1 LSAET
6 TKSFRLGILGRLA
19 VFTTS
24 AVILVLSLGGLS
36 LDQVEQ
42 VRSQDEFRR
51 KSAGLLASLAVPC
64 AISVALDNLE
74 ELDTLLAEVTRV
86 GSEHLGILHVAM
98 LDNDGRVLTHAPSKP
113 KITIDDV
120 FFIRAARS
128 SKPLWRRYEADD
140 GQWVL
145 QISMPSVSG
154 IRWGTLVAHFSLA
167 EPLDRIDTIR
177 KENFLMALVAAIVSL
192 LVMIFGLWRIVIR
205 PVSSLAKTARKIRK
219 GDMGARSALGSNDE
233 LGDLGRV
240 FNAMAAELQSYTEG
254 LEQKVT
260 ERTRELNEKNEQL
273 IELNVELQAANKK
286 LDQMARTDPL
296 TGLFNRGHFSEVF
309 AQEIARAGRTDLPF
323 SVLIC
328 DVDHFK
334 LVNDDYGHQTGD
346 AVLQQL
352 SKILTGQFRS
362 TDIVARFGG
371 EEFVVLLPNTDRE
384 TTLHLAETL
393 REVVAGNAFTDPSRE
408 VIRAVTLSIG
418 AASYP
423 DDGLDPDSL
432 LSHAD
437 QALYQAKTDGRD
449 KVVIWESTRQEADSE
464 PKS

>member
-1 LSAET
+1 MSGDN
-6 TKSFRLGILGRLA
+6 TKRFRLGILGRLA
-19 VFTTS
+19 FFTAG
-24 AVILVLSLGGLS
+24 AVVLVLSLGGFS

-42 VRSQDEFRR
+42 VRSHDEFRR
-51 KSAGLLASLAVPC
+51 KSAGLLESLSVPC

-98 LDNDGRVLTHAPSKP
+98 LDGEGRVLTHAPSHP
-113 KITIDDV
+113 KIEIDDV
-120 FFIRAARS
+120 FFIKAARS
-128 SKPLWRRYEADD
+128 QKPLWRRYQANNGE
-140 GQWVL
+140 WVL
-145 QISMPSVSG
+145 QISVPSVSG
-154 IRWGTLVAHFSLA
+154 IRWGTLVAHFSLD

-205 PVSSLAKTARKIRK
+205 PVSSLAKTAKKIRK
-219 GDMGARSALGSNDE
+219 GDMGTRSNLGSNDE
-233 LGDLGRV
+233 LGDLGRA
-240 FNAMAAELQSYTEG
+240 FNSMAAELQSYTEG

-260 ERTRELNEKNEQL
+260 ERTRELNDKNEQL
-273 IELNVELQAANKK
+273 VDLNVELQAANKK

-296 TGLFNRGHFSEVF
+296 TGLFNRGHFTEVF
-309 AQEIARAGRTDLPF
+309 GQEIARAGRTDLPF
-323 SVLIC
+323 SVIIC

-346 AVLQQL
+346 TVLQQL

-393 REVVAGNAFTDPSRE
+393 REVVAGNAFTDTNQK

-423 DDGLDPDSL
+423 EDGLDPDSL

-437 QALYQAKTDGRD
+437 QALYQAKTGGRD
-449 KVVIWESTRQEADSE
+449 QVVVWQSSRQVPDSE
-464 PKS
+464 AE